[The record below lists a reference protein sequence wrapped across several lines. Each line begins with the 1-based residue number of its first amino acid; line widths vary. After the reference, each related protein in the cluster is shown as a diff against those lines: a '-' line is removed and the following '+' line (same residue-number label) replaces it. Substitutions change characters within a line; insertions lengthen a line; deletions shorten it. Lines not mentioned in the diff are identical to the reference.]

1 MNNFDD
7 IGVTQPAYGQ
17 TGSQPNQFGQTGS
30 QPNQFGPSGMQD
42 VGATQPAYGQTG
54 MQPNQFGQSGMQD
67 VGATQPAYGQTGSQ
81 PNQFG
86 QSGMQ
91 DVGATQPAYGQ
102 TGMQGMGVTQPA
114 YGQTGMQG
122 MGATQPAYGQ
132 TGMQGMGATQPA
144 YGQTGMQ
151 PNQFGQTGMQGMTG
165 YQQPYGMQPSKPK
178 KPLSK
183 GAKIGI
189 ISGLAVAL
197 LVGIFFIFIFPILTR
212 AKLGGSYSYKGSD
225 YTDYY
230 VFDDGIFVYY
240 DINEGETTKNYYG
253 IGTYTVKD
261 DKVILTDINGDTEEF
276 KFDKK
281 ENTISYYGTK
291 YKSSDK
297 KAKLD
302 FNISKEYLEGL
313 ESKII
318 TASQTSLADKDV
330 WEEAMWWESYYIYG
344 TDLKEPY
351 TDFEEALAKNIGYSS
366 DSTLQY
372 LLENDIL
379 SFDVDISS
387 SGTVTVEFY

>member
-1 MNNFDD
+1 MNLDD

-17 TGSQPNQFGQTGS
+17 TGSQPDQVGQ
-30 QPNQFGPSGMQD
+30 SGMQD
-42 VGATQPAYGQTG
+42 IGVTQPAYSQPEGQSGVQDIGETQPAYSQPVVQSGQFGQSGMQNVGATQPAYGQSG
-54 MQPNQFGQSGMQD
+54 AQPGQF
-67 VGATQPAYGQTGSQ
+67 
-81 PNQFG
+81 
-86 QSGMQ
+86 
-91 DVGATQPAYGQ
+91 GQ

-114 YGQTGMQG
+114 YSQPGVQPGQFGQTGMQG

-132 TGMQGMGATQPA
+132 TGMHGMGATQPA

-151 PNQFGQTGMQGMTG
+151 GMAGN
-165 YQQPYGMQPSKPK
+165 QQPYGMQPSKPK

-189 ISGLAVAL
+189 ISGLAAAL
-197 LVGIFFIFIFPILTR
+197 LIGIFFIFIFPILTR
-212 AKLGGSYSYKGSD
+212 AKLGCSYSKKGSY

-230 VFDDGIFVYY
+230 VFDDGIWVYY
-240 DINEGETTKNYYG
+240 DIEEGSTTKNYYG

-261 DKVILTDINGDTEEF
+261 DKVILTDISGDTEEF

-281 ENTISYYGTK
+281 ENTISYYGTTF
-291 YKSSDK
+291 KSGDK

-302 FNISKEYLEGL
+302 FNVSKEYLEGL

-318 TASQTSLADKDV
+318 SAAQTSLADEDV
-330 WEEAMWWESYYIYG
+330 WEEAMWWESYYVYG

-372 LLENDIL
+372 LLENDII

-387 SGTVTVEFY
+387 SGTVTVDFY

>member
-1 MNNFDD
+1 MNLDD

-17 TGSQPNQFGQTGS
+17 TGSQPDQVGQ
-30 QPNQFGPSGMQD
+30 SGMQD
-42 VGATQPAYGQTG
+42 IGVTQPAYSQPEGQSGVQDIGETQPAYSQPVVQSGQFGQSGMQNVGATQPAYGQSG
-54 MQPNQFGQSGMQD
+54 AQPGQF
-67 VGATQPAYGQTGSQ
+67 
-81 PNQFG
+81 
-86 QSGMQ
+86 
-91 DVGATQPAYGQ
+91 GQ

-114 YGQTGMQG
+114 YSQPGVQPGQFGQTGMQG

-132 TGMQGMGATQPA
+132 TGMQGMAG
-144 YGQTGMQ
+144 
-151 PNQFGQTGMQGMTG
+151 N
-165 YQQPYGMQPSKPK
+165 QQPYGMQPSKPK

-189 ISGLAVAL
+189 ISGLAAAL
-197 LVGIFFIFIFPILTR
+197 LIGIFFIFIFPILTR
-212 AKLGGSYSYKGSD
+212 AKLGCSYSKKGSY

-230 VFDDGIFVYY
+230 VFDDGIWVYY
-240 DINEGETTKNYYG
+240 DIEEGSTTKNYYG

-261 DKVILTDINGDTEEF
+261 DKVILTDISGDTEEF

-281 ENTISYYGTK
+281 ENTISYYGTTF
-291 YKSSDK
+291 KSGDK

-302 FNISKEYLEGL
+302 FNVSKEYLEGL

-318 TASQTSLADKDV
+318 SAAQTSLADEDV
-330 WEEAMWWESYYIYG
+330 WEEAMWWESYYVYG

-372 LLENDIL
+372 LLENDII

-387 SGTVTVEFY
+387 SGTVTVDFY

>member
-30 QPNQFGPSGMQD
+30 QPNQFGP
-42 VGATQPAYGQTG
+42 
-54 MQPNQFGQSGMQD
+54 SGMQD

-318 TASQTSLADKDV
+318 TASQTSLADEDV